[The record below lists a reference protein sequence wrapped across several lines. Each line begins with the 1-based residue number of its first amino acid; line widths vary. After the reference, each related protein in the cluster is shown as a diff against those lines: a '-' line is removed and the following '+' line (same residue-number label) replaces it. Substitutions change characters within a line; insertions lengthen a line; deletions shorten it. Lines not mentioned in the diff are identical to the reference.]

1 MEDDKKILEEDVI
14 NNDEVV
20 EILEQAKSELTV
32 ADNGI
37 SREAFRVAY
46 DIITSI
52 LENLNNVSSI
62 VVHDE

>member
-1 MEDDKKILEEDVI
+1 MVYL

-20 EILEQAKSELTV
+20 EILEQAKSELTE
-32 ADNGI
+32 ADSGV

-46 DIITSI
+46 DTITYI

-62 VVHDE
+62 VVDDE

>member
-1 MEDDKKILEEDVI
+1 MVYL

-20 EILEQAKSELTV
+20 EILEQAKSELTE

-46 DIITSI
+46 DTITSI

-62 VVHDE
+62 VVDDE

>member
-1 MEDDKKILEEDVI
+1 MVYL

-20 EILEQAKSELTV
+20 EILEQAKSELTET
-32 ADNGI
+32 DNGI

-46 DIITSI
+46 DLLSSI

-62 VVHDE
+62 VVDDE

>member
-1 MEDDKKILEEDVI
+1 MVYL

-20 EILEQAKSELTV
+20 EILEQAKSELTE